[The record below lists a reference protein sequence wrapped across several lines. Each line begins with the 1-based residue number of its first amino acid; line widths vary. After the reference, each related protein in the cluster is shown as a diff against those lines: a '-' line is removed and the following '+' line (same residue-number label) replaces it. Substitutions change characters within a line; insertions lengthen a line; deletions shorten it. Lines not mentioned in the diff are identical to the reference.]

1 MLTIGVMRLSID
13 DRKIKILQAII
24 NDYIVTGEPVGSRTI
39 AKKYDLG
46 IGSATIRNEMA
57 DLEEMGYLEQ
67 PHTSAGRI
75 PSSKGYRLYVDQLM
89 QREQLTR
96 EEELR
101 IKEYIINSAMYEV
114 DKVLKEA
121 CVLLSELTNLTC
133 IVETP
138 SMKRSRIVSIQ
149 LIGID
154 KSNIVAVIVTDS
166 GVIKN
171 HRIRVSHMPM
181 ENELNRINEVLNIKL
196 KNLTID
202 AINLQ
207 IINEIKEELKGF
219 DDLFNAILPA
229 LYKSLNESTKSDLLV
244 EGTTNLFNYAEYND
258 IEKVK
263 DMLQLISNK
272 DCVIELLE
280 PSGDIT
286 IKIGDENYIPEA
298 KDCSVITAEYCLGGR
313 PIGNIGLFGPQRI
326 NYSKVISIMAQ
337 VIKELNKSLRNQS
350 LE

>member
-298 KDCSVITAEYCLGGR
+298 KDCSVITAEYSLGGR
-313 PIGNIGLFGPQRI
+313 PIGNIGLIAPQRI

>member
-313 PIGNIGLFGPQRI
+313 PNGNIGLIVPQRI

>member
-1 MLTIGVMRLSID
+1 MAID

-75 PSSKGYRLYVDQLM
+75 PSSKGYRLYVDRLM
-89 QREQLTR
+89 QREQLSK
-96 EEELR
+96 EEELK

-138 SMKRSRIVSIQ
+138 SMKRSRIISIQ
-149 LIGID
+149 LMTID
-154 KSNIVAVIVTDS
+154 PFNLIAVIVTDS

-171 HRIRVSHMPM
+171 HRIKVSHMPSS
-181 ENELNRINEVLNIKL
+181 NELSRINEVLNNKL
-196 KNLTID
+196 KNLTIE
-202 AINLQ
+202 AINLEV
-207 IINEIKEELKGF
+207 INDIKRELSGF

-229 LYKSLNESTKSDLLV
+229 LYESLNSSTNSELLV

-263 DMLQLISNK
+263 EMLQLISNK
-272 DCVIELLE
+272 ECIIELLE

-313 PIGNIGLFGPQRI
+313 PIGNIGLIGPQRI

-337 VIKELNKSLRNQS
+337 VIKELNKSLKGQG

>member
-207 IINEIKEELKGF
+207 IIIEIKEELKGI

-229 LYKSLNESTKSDLLV
+229 LYKSLNESTK
-244 EGTTNLFNYAEYND
+244 
-258 IEKVK
+258 
-263 DMLQLISNK
+263 
-272 DCVIELLE
+272 
-280 PSGDIT
+280 
-286 IKIGDENYIPEA
+286 
-298 KDCSVITAEYCLGGR
+298 
-313 PIGNIGLFGPQRI
+313 
-326 NYSKVISIMAQ
+326 
-337 VIKELNKSLRNQS
+337 
-350 LE
+350 

>member
-1 MLTIGVMRLSID
+1 MI
-13 DRKIKILQAII
+13 
-24 NDYIVTGEPVGSRTI
+24 
-39 AKKYDLG
+39 
-46 IGSATIRNEMA
+46 
-57 DLEEMGYLEQ
+57 
-67 PHTSAGRI
+67 
-75 PSSKGYRLYVDQLM
+75 

-313 PIGNIGLFGPQRI
+313 PIGNIGLIGPQRI

>member
-1 MLTIGVMRLSID
+1 MVLFKQI
-13 DRKIKILQAII
+13 
-24 NDYIVTGEPVGSRTI
+24 
-39 AKKYDLG
+39 
-46 IGSATIRNEMA
+46 
-57 DLEEMGYLEQ
+57 
-67 PHTSAGRI
+67 
-75 PSSKGYRLYVDQLM
+75 
-89 QREQLTR
+89 
-96 EEELR
+96 
-101 IKEYIINSAMYEV
+101 
-114 DKVLKEA
+114 LKE
-121 CVLLSELTNLTC
+121 
-133 IVETP
+133 
-138 SMKRSRIVSIQ
+138 RGQ
-149 LIGID
+149 FD
-154 KSNIVAVIVTDS
+154 
-166 GVIKN
+166 
-171 HRIRVSHMPM
+171 
-181 ENELNRINEVLNIKL
+181 LNI
-196 KNLTID
+196 
-202 AINLQ
+202 
-207 IINEIKEELKGF
+207 GFF

-313 PIGNIGLFGPQRI
+313 PIGNIGLIGPQRI